1 MDLMHHI
8 PVLLEGVRRTLAE
21 VLGATGAWLLDGTL
35 GAAGHSSVLLGDF
48 PDLRVWGTDQDDQM
62 LAVAQ
67 DVLASFGVRAVT
79 TRARIS
85 ELADLFASG
94 DVPFEGAPAAMLFDV
109 GVASPHLD
117 QPERGFSFQADA
129 PLDMRMD
136 LRREVTA
143 ADIVNTWSP
152 EDLADLLFSEG
163 DERRSRQVAA
173 AIVDARRRSP
183 IQRTGLLADIV
194 EGVVGGGRIHG
205 ATRTFQALRRE
216 VNREDAE
223 LRAALELGERQLA
236 PGGLLAVIGF
246 HSGENRVVKR
256 WAREAESRGT
266 FERVHK
272 KPLIADAAERRE
284 NPRARSA
291 ELRVLRRLDGG
302 AASQSDGGAR

>member
-1 MDLMHHI
+1 MHHI
-8 PVLLEGVRRTLAE
+8 PVLLEATRRTLAD

-48 PDLRVWGTDQDDQM
+48 PGLRVWGTDQDDQM

-67 DVLASFGVRAVT
+67 EALASFGDRAVT

-85 ELADLFASG
+85 ELGELFAAG

-143 ADIVNTWSP
+143 ADIVNTWP
-152 EDLADLLFSEG
+152 ADDLADLLFTEG

-173 AIVDARRRSP
+173 AIVEARRRSP
-183 IQRTGLLADIV
+183 IQRTGLLADLV

-246 HSGENRVVKR
+246 HPGENRVVKR
-256 WAREAESRGT
+256 WAREAESRGA

-272 KPLIADAAERRE
+272 KPIVADAAERRE

-302 AASQSDGGAR
+302 AASPSEGGVR